1 MQYRTFGKSDWKPSA
16 LGFGAMRL
24 PQSGSSAAQI
34 DEAEA
39 TRMLYHAI
47 DQGVNYVDTAW
58 MYHRGESERF
68 LGRVLK
74 GDYRRKVKL
83 ATKMPTWMIDAYAD
97 FDKYWAEQTGR
108 LQTDHIDIYLLHTLD
123 KKKWPA
129 LKKARV
135 LEWAQKAMAAG
146 RFDFFGFSFHDD
158 YDTFQTIVDDYDG
171 WDMCQI
177 QYNYLDTE
185 YQAGT
190 RGLRYAASKGLAVVV
205 MEPIRGGRLA
215 ANQPPEI
222 QAIWEAAPISRTP
235 PDWALQWV
243 WNQPEVSLALSGMS
257 TFQQVQEN
265 VASADR
271 SDAGT
276 LSPRESAI
284 IDQVVACYKGWSVIP
299 CTGCQYCMPCP
310 NGVDIPEVLARYN
323 DAMIHRD
330 VKSAAISYSFL
341 DSDETGDN
349 CIQCNECLDK
359 CPQHIEIPDWMAK
372 THALLGR

>member
-39 TRMLYHAI
+39 TRMLYYAI
-47 DQGVNYVDTAW
+47 DHGVNYVDTAW

-83 ATKMPTWMIDAYAD
+83 ATKMPTWMIETYAD
-97 FDKYWAEQTGR
+97 FDKCWAEQARR
-108 LQTDHIDIYLLHTLD
+108 LQTDHVDVYLLHTLD
-123 KKKWPA
+123 KKKWPG
-129 LKKARV
+129 LKKAGV
-135 LEWAQKAMAAG
+135 FEWAEKAKAAG
-146 RFDFFGFSFHDD
+146 RFDFLGFSFHDD
-158 YDTFQTIVDDYDG
+158 YDTFQTIVDDYDR

-190 RGLRYAASKGLAVVV
+190 RGLKYAASKGLAVVV

-222 QAIWEAAPISRTP
+222 QAIWEAAPIPRTP

-257 TFQQVQEN
+257 TYQQVQEN
-265 VASADR
+265 VASAHR
-271 SDAGT
+271 SGAGT
-276 LSPRESAI
+276 LSPLETAT
-284 IDQVVACYKGWSVIP
+284 IDKVVACYKGWAVIP

-310 NGVDIPEVLARYN
+310 HGVNIPEVLARYN

-341 DSDETGDN
+341 DSDVTGDN